1 MNDLPYWQRRS
12 GRISNAAIPARQA
25 ATYGPDS
32 MMMNK
37 ILILALATLLAGCV
51 QTATESPAMDGHSA
65 ATGKVSCSASNRS
78 QNEVG
83 ASATNAVR
91 AQAGLPPVKVNMLLA
106 KVAADHA
113 CDMARR
119 GTMSHRGTNSAG
131 PGPRVKAAG
140 YAPSITAENIA
151 AGPWD
156 LGGVLAQ
163 WSATGGHR
171 ANMLRPTMRD
181 FGIGYA
187 YGADGRTRFWSAI
200 YAAPKR

>member
-1 MNDLPYWQRRS
+1 
-12 GRISNAAIPARQA
+12 
-25 ATYGPDS
+25 
-32 MMMNK
+32 MMNK
-37 ILILALATLLAGCV
+37 IATLTVAGLLAGCA
-51 QTATESPAMDGHSA
+51 QTGTETPAAGDDVA
-65 ATGKVSCSASNRS
+65 ATGQVSCMASSRV
-78 QNEVG
+78 QNGAG
-83 ASATNAVR
+83 ASATNAAR
-91 AQAGLPPVKVNMLLA
+91 ARAGLPPVKVNMLLA
-106 KVAADHA
+106 KVAAEHA

-156 LGGVLAQ
+156 LNGVLAQ
-163 WSATGGHR
+163 WSANGGHR
-171 ANMLRPTMRD
+171 ANMLRPTMQD

-187 YGADGRTRFWSAI
+187 YGADGRTRFWAAI